1 MESSLRLKL
10 PTSSIQ
16 KQYKLGDVREDGKVF
31 FCDSKKR
38 GEVWIS
44 QEQYVRARFNVALQ
58 SAKARSKKKR
68 LPFNIDTDYLIEIFP
83 KDGKCPV
90 FGIDMEFG
98 GNQNTSPSLDRIHP
112 ALGYVKGNVMW
123 ISGYANTLK
132 SLNTLDTL
140 RTLLAF
146 YEKLERRNE

>member
-1 MESSLRLKL
+1 MVSLHQLKSL
-10 PTSSIQ
+10 ANTTE
-16 KQYKLGDVREDGKVF
+16 KQFKLGDLREDGKVY
-31 FCDSKKR
+31 FCDSTKR

-44 QEQYVRARFNVALQ
+44 PEQYKRARFNVALQ
-58 SAKARSKKKR
+58 SARNRAKKKK
-68 LPFNIDTDYLIEIFP
+68 LPFNIDVDYLMEIYP

-98 GNQNTSPSLDRIHP
+98 GVQNTSPSLDRIHP